1 MIRGFVFASAL
12 MALSVGCVT
21 TERKPSSVD
30 SRIIQE
36 DMNRFLA
43 AVTSP
48 SYDRNTCSATLT
60 SLQQNLR
67 NIDWNAYTNTDLKA
81 QALTTINLF
90 WQLRLSIHRKL
101 SEVNKDCVL
110 LARDVFHHLR
120 DGEDYLGDF
129 AYSVRSE
136 DPAKIDFQ
144 KQPVP
149 IFDRKAYPPYFVR
162 PDLNDAR
169 FNFQAGDLMLA
180 RGVSFISA
188 IISQISDNRSHFS
201 HVVFVDVDAK
211 TQTPGTVESYVG
223 AGVKHYDMD
232 FALKNENARLLVL
245 RPKDRTLGEKATY
258 FANKAVADKIRYDYS
273 MNFVDYSKMSCVELA
288 VYSFDKGSQGRVK
301 IPTYPANLTLNNPDF
316 LTKMG
321 LQKGQIITP
330 DDLEADPNFELVLDW
345 KDYRLVRDSRH
356 KDAILSELMRWMSDL
371 KYNFHETLSSRAA
384 KYVVQPSRKTPLW
397 PLVRLVTGAPN
408 IDKEIPAK
416 TLGVMTV
423 LNGVAEDLLEEV
435 RKADESYFQKHQRPM
450 TNPQLRETLEKIRR
464 EDAQKYAAGEKSL
477 IHKALHP

>member
-1 MIRGFVFASAL
+1 MIRGFVLGLLVFSLGCAS
-12 MALSVGCVT
+12 

-30 SRIIQE
+30 SGLIQE

-67 NIDWNAYTNTDLKA
+67 NIDWNAYTNADLRAKA
-81 QALTTINLF
+81 LKTMDLF
-90 WQLRLSIHRKL
+90 WQLRLNIHRKL
-101 SEVNKDCVL
+101 GDVNRDCVL
-110 LARDVFHHLR
+110 LARDVFHLLR

-129 AYSVRSE
+129 AYSVKSE
-136 DPAKIDFQ
+136 DPAAFDFQ

-149 IFDRKAYPPYFVR
+149 IYNRQAYPPYFVR
-162 PDLNDAR
+162 SDLNDAKFK
-169 FNFQAGDLMLA
+169 FNSGDLMLA

-201 HVVFVDVDAK
+201 HVVFVDVDSK

-223 AGVKHYDMD
+223 AGVKKYDMD

-245 RPKDRTLGEKATY
+245 RPKDTVLGQKANF
-258 FANKAVADKIRYDYS
+258 FASKAAAENIRYDYS

-288 VYSFDKGSQGRVK
+288 VYAYDKGSQGQVK
-301 IPTYPANLTLNNPDF
+301 IPTYPANLTLNNADF
-316 LTKMG
+316 LAKMG
-321 LQKGQIITP
+321 LKKGQIITP

-371 KYNFHETLSSRAA
+371 RYNFHETLSSRAA
-384 KYVVQPSRKTPLW
+384 KYIVQPSRKTPLW
-397 PLVRLVTGAPN
+397 PLVRFMTGAPN

-423 LNGVAEDLLEEV
+423 LNGVAEDLLAEI
-435 RKADESYFQKHQRPM
+435 RKEDSSYFQKHQRPM
-450 TNPQLRETLEKIRR
+450 TNQQLRETLEKIRR